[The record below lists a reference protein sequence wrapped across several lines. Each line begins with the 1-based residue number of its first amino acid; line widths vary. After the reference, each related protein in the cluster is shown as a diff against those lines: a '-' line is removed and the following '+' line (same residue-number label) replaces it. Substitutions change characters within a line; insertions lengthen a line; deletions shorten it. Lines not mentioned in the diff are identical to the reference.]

1 MKPNRTSLLLM
12 VGSLGM
18 AGAAGYGTSVALGLG
33 TAGTPPTITTTVN
46 VGQGATGT
54 PGDTG
59 PAGPA
64 GPTGPQGPAGGGGPE
79 DCPTG
84 STFQAVV
91 LNAPGGHTE
100 IWTCV
105 KT

>member
-1 MKPNRTSLLLM
+1 MA
-12 VGSLGM
+12 GSLGL
-18 AGAAGYGTSVALGLG
+18 AGAAGYGASVALGLQS
-33 TAGTPPTITTTVN
+33 AASPPTQTTTVN
-46 VGQGATGT
+46 VGAGETG
-54 PGDTG
+54 PTG

-64 GPTGPQGPAGGGGPE
+64 GAEGPTGPAGPAGAGGPT
-79 DCPTG
+79 DCPVG

-91 LNAPGGHTE
+91 LNAPQGHTE